1 LNSRQDPA
9 AIAATPRDARAWTQI
24 LARYRQ
30 PSTGRSIVEIIIT
43 VVPLA
48 ALWVLAWATLDIG
61 YWLALPL
68 AIAAAGFLVRLFA
81 IQHDCSHG
89 AFFRHRLANDWFGR
103 VAGVLTFTPY
113 GVWRQAHATHH
124 ASTGNLDRRGLGD
137 VETLTV
143 EEYRACSSWGRLRYR
158 LYRHPLVMFGLG
170 PAYLFILQHRLPVG
184 LMRGRRAWAS
194 SMATNLAIASI
205 VALLIWLIGLKA
217 FLLVHLPSLLLAAS
231 VGVWMFYVQHQFERT
246 SWESDREWNLHD
258 AALHGSSY
266 YDLPAFLRWFT
277 ANIGVH
283 HVHHLNCRIPYYRLP
298 RVLRDHPELSGMNR
312 ITLVQSLRC
321 VRLVLWDEAYFE
333 YACDEDGYPDSLAV
347 LRESG
352 LPWLLLRTFSKAY
365 GLAGLRVGYGVASAP
380 ELAGLMNRVRTPFN
394 INQIAQQAA
403 AVAFGDQVHVAAS
416 VKDARSGREWIR
428 AALIKLGVNPARSIA
443 TTKSSKPS

>member
-1 LNSRQDPA
+1 MESTQDPA
-9 AIAATPRDARAWTQI
+9 AIAAAARDARAWTQI

-30 PSTGRSIVEIIIT
+30 PSTARSIVEIVIT

-48 ALWVLAWATLDIG
+48 TLWVLAWATLDIG

-143 EEYRACSSWGRLRYR
+143 EEYRACSFWGRLRYR

-170 PAYLFILQHRLPVG
+170 PAYLFILQYRLPIG
-184 LMRGRRAWAS
+184 LMRGWRPWAS
-194 SMATNLAIASI
+194 SMTTNLAIASI
-205 VALLIWLIGLKA
+205 VGLLIWLIGLKA

-246 SWESDREWNLHD
+246 SWANDREWNLHD
-258 AALHGSSY
+258 AALHGSSH
-266 YDLPAFLRWFT
+266 YDLPAFLHWFT
-277 ANIGVH
+277 GNIGVH
-283 HVHHLNCRIPYYRLP
+283 HVHHLNSRIPYYRLP
-298 RVLRDHPELSGMNR
+298 RVLRDHPELRQVGR
-312 ITLVQSLRC
+312 LTLLESFRC
-321 VRLVLWDEAYFE
+321 VRLVLWDETQRRLISFREAR
-333 YACDEDGYPDSLAV
+333 LA
-347 LRESG
+347 
-352 LPWLLLRTFSKAY
+352 T
-365 GLAGLRVGYGVASAP
+365 
-380 ELAGLMNRVRTPFN
+380 
-394 INQIAQQAA
+394 
-403 AVAFGDQVHVAAS
+403 
-416 VKDARSGREWIR
+416 
-428 AALIKLGVNPARSIA
+428 
-443 TTKSSKPS
+443 